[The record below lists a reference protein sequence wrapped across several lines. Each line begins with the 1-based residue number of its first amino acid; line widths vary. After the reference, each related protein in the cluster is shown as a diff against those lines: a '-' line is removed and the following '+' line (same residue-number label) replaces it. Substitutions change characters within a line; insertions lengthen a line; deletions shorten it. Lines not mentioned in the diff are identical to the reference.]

1 MKYAG
6 FEKIMFTKHLKRY
19 ETARK
24 RVTCKAMMLKG
35 SKYWVT
41 YWVLIYTLFMV
52 GCTDRKTENCISLQE
67 KLYSIVDTVPGTVGI
82 AIISDNDTI
91 IVNNGVRYP
100 MMSVFKLHQ
109 SLAVVEAIGNQGS
122 SIDSV
127 IHINKYE
134 LDSETWSPMLK
145 KYVEEDFDITIRD
158 LIKYAL
164 TVSDNNASNLLFKRI
179 VTPSATDAFIRSIAN
194 DTTFK
199 IRYSEDE
206 MKKNHTLAYNNYT
219 SPLSAATLIRQVF
232 ESPLVEAP
240 GIDSIRKDLS
250 TVTTGLDRL
259 GAIIPQHPELFFA
272 HKTGSGYRNDMGE
285 LAAHNDVGY
294 FRIPNGRS
302 YAIAV
307 FIRDFNGTEAEAS
320 DIISSISQVAY
331 DYQKSQ

>member
-1 MKYAG
+1 MLALK
-6 FEKIMFTKHLKRY
+6 KIMFTQHLKY
-19 ETARK
+19 HETARK

-41 YWVLIYTLFMV
+41 YLVLIYALFIV
-52 GCTDRKTENCISLQE
+52 GCTDRKTENCVSLQE

-82 AIISDNDTI
+82 AIISDDDTVT
-91 IVNNGVRYP
+91 VNNGVRYP

-109 SLAVVEAIGNQGS
+109 SLAVVDVINNQGS

-127 IHINKYE
+127 IHIGRFE
-134 LDSETWSPMLK
+134 LDSDTWSPMLK
-145 KYVEEDFDITIRD
+145 IYGEEDFDISIRD

-164 TVSDNNASNLLFKRI
+164 TVSDNNASSLLFKRI
-179 VTPSATDAFIRSIAN
+179 VTPSATDAYIRAIAN

-199 IRYSEDE
+199 IRYSENE

-219 SPLSAATLIRQVF
+219 SPLSAAKLIRQIF
-232 ESPLVEAP
+232 ESPLAESA
-240 GIDSIRKDLS
+240 GLDSVRKDLS

-259 GAIIPQHPELFFA
+259 GAIIPKYPELFFA
-272 HKTGSGYRNDMGE
+272 HKTGSGYRNEAGE

-294 FRIPNGRS
+294 FRNPDGRS

-320 DIISSISQVAY
+320 YIISRISQIAY
-331 DYQKSQ
+331 DYQKSK